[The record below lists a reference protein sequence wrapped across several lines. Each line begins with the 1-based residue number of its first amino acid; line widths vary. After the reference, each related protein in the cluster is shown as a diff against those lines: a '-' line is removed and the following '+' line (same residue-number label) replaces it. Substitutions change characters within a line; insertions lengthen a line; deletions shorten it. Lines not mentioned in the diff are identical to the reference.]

1 MHIAVDAMGGDFAPR
16 EIVRGAV
23 EAAKALPGLD
33 KITLVGDEAA
43 IRQEY
48 AACGTIPG
56 IMDILHAT
64 EVVGME
70 ESPANAIRRKKDN
83 SISRAVD
90 LVKKGDADAMISA
103 GNTGAVV
110 VAATLKLRTLPG
122 INRPAIATVM
132 PTPTKPFVLI
142 DAGANTDCSARL
154 MLEFAVMGHIY
165 AQKILGCSNPRI
177 GLMSVGTEESKG
189 NEITKEAFRLISE
202 SKLNFYGNIE
212 GHDLYEGH
220 VDVAV
225 CDGFVGNVILKTS
238 ESVAHAVGHW
248 IKQEFSR
255 SPVRV
260 LGALLLTRALRDM
273 KKRIDPDLSGGA
285 PLLGVNGV
293 CIISHGASSAFAIY
307 HAIRVARDSV
317 NYRINELITQTI
329 GGAL

>member
-1 MHIAVDAMGGDFAPR
+1 
-16 EIVRGAV
+16 
-23 EAAKALPGLD
+23 
-33 KITLVGDEAA
+33 
-43 IRQEY
+43 
-48 AACGTIPG
+48 
-56 IMDILHAT
+56 
-64 EVVGME
+64 
-70 ESPANAIRRKKDN
+70 AIRRKKDN

-90 LVKKGDADAMISA
+90 LVKKSDANAMISA

-122 INRPAIATVM
+122 IDRPAIATVM
-132 PTPTKPFVLI
+132 PTPEKPFVLI

-154 MLEFAVMGHIY
+154 MLQFAVMGHIY
-165 AQKILGCSNPRI
+165 AQKILGCPNPRV

-212 GHDLYEGH
+212 GHDLYKGH

-238 ESVAHAVGHW
+238 ESVAHAMGHW
-248 IKQEFSR
+248 IRQEFSR

-260 LGALLLTRALRDM
+260 LGALLLTRALKDM

-293 CIISHGASSAFAIY
+293 FIISHGASSMRAIY

-329 GGAL
+329 SGTL

>member
-16 EIVRGAV
+16 EIVRGALS
-23 EAAKALPGLD
+23 AAKDLPGLD

-43 IRQEY
+43 IRRELSLGGEVPEML
-48 AACGTIPG
+48 AIR
-56 IMDILHAT
+56 HAT

-90 LVKKGDADAMISA
+90 LVKDGAADAMISA

-122 INRPAIATVM
+122 IDRPAIATVM
-132 PTPTKPFVLI
+132 PTPEKPFVLI
-142 DAGANTDCSARL
+142 DAGANTDCSAQL
-154 MLEFAVMGHIY
+154 LLQFAVMGRIY
-165 AQKILGCSNPRI
+165 AQNILGCANPRV

-189 NEITKEAFRLISE
+189 NEITKEAFRLLSE
-202 SKLNFYGNIE
+202 AQLNFSGNIE
-212 GHDLYEGH
+212 GHDLYKGN

-238 ESVAHAVGHW
+238 ESVAHATNLW
-248 IKQEFSR
+248 IKQQFSR
-255 SPVRV
+255 SPLRI
-260 LGALLLTRALRDM
+260 LGALLLTRALKDL
-273 KKRIDPDLSGGA
+273 KKQMDPDLAGGA

-293 CIISHGASSAFAIY
+293 CIISHGASRARAIY

-317 NYRINELITQTI
+317 NARINELITQTI
-329 GGAL
+329 GTSP

>member
-1 MHIAVDAMGGDFAPR
+1 MHIAIDAMGGDFAPR
-16 EIVRGAV
+16 EIVRGAI
-23 EAAKALPGLD
+23 EAAKVLPGLD
-33 KITLVGDEAA
+33 KITLVGDEVA
-43 IRQEY
+43 IRAEY
-48 AACGTIPG
+48 AACGAIPG
-56 IMDILHAT
+56 IMGILHAN

-70 ESPANAIRRKKDN
+70 ESPVNAIRRKKDN

-165 AQKILGCSNPRI
+165 AQKILGCSNPRV
-177 GLMSVGTEESKG
+177 GLMSVGTEASKG
-189 NEITKEAFRLISE
+189 NEITKDAFRLISE
-202 SKLNFYGNIE
+202 SDLNFYGNIE
-212 GHDLYEGH
+212 GHDLYKGH

-238 ESVAHAVGHW
+238 ESVAHAMGHW

-260 LGALLLTRALRDM
+260 LGALLLTRALKDM

-293 CIISHGASSAFAIY
+293 CIISHGSSSACAIY
-307 HAIRVARDSV
+307 HAIRMARDSV